1 MARLGQRLR
10 NQAEVQRAVAGLA
23 GAGDGRAALLTLAAR
38 PDPSGANFA
47 AIIRALGSAQD
58 RAGAAEAARIAQT
71 ANRTAGPTA
80 RIAIAGALLGA
91 GLEAEAT
98 ALANAVEAA
107 NPPPEQRRDLASL
120 RGGIAIRSADRLNE
134 GGEQARG
141 FKTLRP
147 VLERDPENPNA
158 RLALARLHQG
168 ARLPAEA
175 LRVADAVLARNP
187 RNIEARA
194 GAVDAAT
201 ALRDRARAE
210 ALIAE
215 RQTLHPHD
223 SRLALMEARMARA
236 FSQESRALQGLGR
249 LQQQRRA
256 ELGQAATTCKIP
268 SCGRALR
275 RRSPILAAPSSR
287 PTASRA
293 TSPVRWRRWNG
304 RPAPPILL
312 ARGTDPHR

>member
-1 MARLGQRLR
+1 MAAAGSRTRSAPPGQRAGGPALVEELAARTGSRDDTYAAALLADEEGRAADSQAWLGRISTGSRTSDMARLGQRLR

-147 VLERDPENPNA
+147 VLERDPENPDA
-158 RLALARLHQG
+158 CLAL
-168 ARLPAEA
+168 PACSKA
-175 LRVADAVLARNP
+175 PACRP
-187 RNIEARA
+187 RRCAWPMPCWPA
-194 GAVDAAT
+194 TPATSKPAPAQWTPPPPCAT
-201 ALRDRARAE
+201 APGPKR
-210 ALIAE
+210 
-215 RQTLHPHD
+215 
-223 SRLALMEARMARA
+223 
-236 FSQESRALQGLGR
+236 
-249 LQQQRRA
+249 
-256 ELGQAATTCKIP
+256 
-268 SCGRALR
+268 
-275 RRSPILAAPSSR
+275 
-287 PTASRA
+287 
-293 TSPVRWRRWNG
+293 
-304 RPAPPILL
+304 
-312 ARGTDPHR
+312 